1 MALVL
6 TTLFGYMDK
15 ISVGLEKNVLVTDTL
30 DGMLHTL
37 DRTEM
42 SQEILD
48 KLLVEYVQYLV
59 FSLLGMVIERAS
71 DFPMMEK
78 EELALDADIAL
89 LTEQK
94 NKYVENTNLLE
105 VRRTK
110 EQAKI
115 GADIALLTEQK
126 NKYVQNR
133 NLLEAKRAKAN
144 DRLTKELALL
154 FVQEQGFAWN
164 DKYNVLVNNTEM
176 IALFAQN
183 GVNPEQWMKD
193 VIRLVADDLG

>member
-1 MALVL
+1 
-6 TTLFGYMDK
+6 MDK
-15 ISVGLEKNVLVTDTL
+15 ISEGLEKNVLVTDTL

-42 SQEILD
+42 SQELLD
-48 KLLVEYVQYLV
+48 KLLVEYVQYLA

-71 DFPMMEK
+71 AFPLLEK

-94 NKYVENTNLLE
+94 DKYVENKKLLE
-105 VRRTK
+105 ARRAK

-115 GADIALLTEQK
+115 NADIALLTEQK
-126 NKYVQNR
+126 AKYVEST
-133 NLLEAKRAKAN
+133 NLLEARRAKAN

-154 FVQEQGFAWN
+154 LVQEHGYVWN
-164 DKYNVLVNNTEM
+164 DKFNVMVNTTEM
-176 IALFAQN
+176 VALFAQN
-183 GVNPEQWMKD
+183 EVAPEQWMKD
-193 VIRLVADDLG
+193 VIHLVANDLG